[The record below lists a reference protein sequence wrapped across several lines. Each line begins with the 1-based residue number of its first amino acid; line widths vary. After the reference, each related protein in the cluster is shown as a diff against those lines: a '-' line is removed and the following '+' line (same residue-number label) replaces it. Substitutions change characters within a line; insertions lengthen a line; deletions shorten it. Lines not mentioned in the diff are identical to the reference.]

1 MEVQPNDMQGGR
13 RMRLRGM
20 LGGAAVVLSGLLL
33 WVSVGTAQTRGGAP
47 IASAGDILRVDVEGR
62 SDVSGDFSVDKN
74 GSITLPSVGRVAAAG
89 RTTTEIGTDIARR
102 MSLVSSKIFQVTV
115 TIAQVAS
122 RRNYVLGAV
131 LLPGMYVFRE
141 LPTVWEAITEAGG
154 PTDDADLRLVEILS
168 DSQPQPTVVDVTA
181 ATAGD
186 LGKLP
191 RLRPG
196 DTVRVPRKGA
206 TMIGGEDVIYVFGAV
221 GFQGPLPLN
230 LTPDLVSAFIRS
242 GPSPEADFENIEIVR
257 KNGPQIVRL
266 KISMDE
272 YFERGDIVGNPMLQ
286 SGDTIHF
293 KRQKPAFTP
302 LRAVAAVG
310 TVIGL
315 VTSIL
320 VLAR

>member
-1 MEVQPNDMQGGR
+1 MEVQPNDMRGGR

-20 LGGAAVVLSGLLL
+20 LGGAAVVLGCLLL
-33 WVSVGTAQTRGGAP
+33 GVSAGSAQTRGSAP
-47 IASAGDILRVDVEGR
+47 VANAGDILRVDVEGR

-74 GSITLPSVGRVAAAG
+74 GSITLPSIGRVAAAG

-168 DSQPQPTVVDVTA
+168 DAQPQPTIVDVTA
-181 ATAGD
+181 GTAGD
-186 LGKLP
+186 LSKLP

-196 DTVRVPRKGA
+196 DTVRVPRKGS
-206 TMIGGEDVIYVFGAV
+206 TTIGGEDVIYVFGAV

-242 GPSPEADFENIEIVR
+242 GPSPEADFKNIEIVR
-257 KNGPQIVRL
+257 RNGPHIVRM
-266 KISMDE
+266 KISMNE
-272 YFERGDIVGNPMLQ
+272 YFDHGDIVGNPMLQ

-293 KRQKPAFTP
+293 KRQKGDFTP
-302 LRAVAAVG
+302 LRALG
-310 TVIGL
+310 VIGSIVGV